1 MTFSFLPTSLSSYKR
16 RILTGRL
23 LGILLVFTLTVGTE
37 MHFSWIESMAG
48 AFLLSTNDF
57 RSESGAIW
65 EQGHQSESAQDAL
78 KQNMDRR
85 QDVQRE
91 VRQAASMGQVIG
103 GIEAGRG
110 AMISAAHFLQ
120 LYQKLPPV
128 LSQEITS
135 PYALL
140 AHWSSGKWQRTYF
153 EYQDADLAIY
163 LLDDHSQVL
172 RRLDI
177 RADLVEH
184 LRRGE
189 VAIQVGLDQL
199 GDFRERI
206 YPAERF
212 FAVLDALPASVRKDA
227 VAQPNDLLK
236 ISGKIRRVGISSESV
251 AGAVDLGFEVEDA
264 NGLKVILTQ
273 GSTSAVQR
281 LKWALERAMVGEA
294 EPQAVGEVVP

>member
-78 KQNMDRR
+78 KQHMDRR

-103 GIEAGRG
+103 GIDAGRG

-120 LYQKLPPV
+120 PTGKP
-128 LSQEITS
+128 
-135 PYALL
+135 LL
-140 AHWSSGKWQRTYF
+140 RNRLISFGKQ
-153 EYQDADLAIY
+153 QMPG
-163 LLDDHSQVL
+163 
-172 RRLDI
+172 
-177 RADLVEH
+177 H
-184 LRRGE
+184 LFIIE
-189 VAIQVGLDQL
+189 
-199 GDFRERI
+199 
-206 YPAERF
+206 
-212 FAVLDALPASVRKDA
+212 S
-227 VAQPNDLLK
+227 
-236 ISGKIRRVGISSESV
+236 ISK
-251 AGAVDLGFEVEDA
+251 
-264 NGLKVILTQ
+264 T
-273 GSTSAVQR
+273 
-281 LKWALERAMVGEA
+281 
-294 EPQAVGEVVP
+294 